1 VSVWEWVADWDW
13 RSRDSRAQE
22 CRRLLTD
29 EATGAVR
36 PCGGSVHTAYIRVGS
51 KGAWTRAG
59 YVCRHCG
66 SYWPDPAPLL
76 EQQGHHLHEAT
87 AEEAERYRRAPTPPR
102 DVRLRVR
109 IRE

>member
-1 VSVWEWVADWDW
+1 MSVWEWVADWDW

-51 KGAWTRAG
+51 KTSDA
-59 YVCRHCG
+59 
-66 SYWPDPAPLL
+66 
-76 EQQGHHLHEAT
+76 
-87 AEEAERYRRAPTPPR
+87 
-102 DVRLRVR
+102 
-109 IRE
+109 